1 MKPLDVYVLL
11 HFQHSSRNSQIIQIL
26 YIKKTYILCNNIQL
40 KRKDTKYLYTQKNNI
55 IIKGLSKNVGG
66 KNLMIETNELNYYLE
81 EYLEEKQEV
90 KNLTQETIKKQTFN
104 ISKFIEYL
112 ENKGI
117 DELNSKNVKKQLRH
131 YRRHC
136 LKTNGNKRTTVK
148 TYMMNI
154 LEFINSEDV
163 QEEIHHETI
172 KMKDIIEVKSE
183 DPETAKKRI
192 EKISLTRP
200 QSNFFL
206 DTIEESGNK
215 RDYAICRTFIDTGMR
230 LKELVLLNKDDI
242 QVPLDERGFYE
253 LPDDTNEFIDVYLR
267 AETTKGESKDRT
279 TFITYDTLTSLNDM
293 MMDRITKLRKSTNN
307 IYRAV
312 IQRNKANEEKNREEL
327 FTNNK
332 GVRIGKRGVQDIV
345 KKYARLTDKRIEE
358 NNIDCPV
365 DYGKNVSV
373 HILRHTALSH
383 YAEILTVAEVQSIAG
398 HSNSQTT
405 DKYIHID
412 REQMKL
418 KLKNN
423 KTLFN

>member
-1 MKPLDVYVLL
+1 
-11 HFQHSSRNSQIIQIL
+11 
-26 YIKKTYILCNNIQL
+26 
-40 KRKDTKYLYTQKNNI
+40 
-55 IIKGLSKNVGG
+55 LSKNVGG

-293 MMDRITKLRKSTNN
+293 MMDRITKLRKNTNN
-307 IYRAV
+307 VYRPV

-345 KKYARLTDKRIEE
+345 KKYARLTNKRIEE